1 MFRHS
6 LRHKIVGIALGLI
19 ILMVITSVLSMIM
32 SARVRHLLDELTIKY
47 IPAYDHLARV
57 DIRSIERALALRRMV
72 IAKMQVPPDDEG
84 YAARLR
90 LFQEKDGEIEQ
101 EANAARKLINSI
113 IDDVSTPSDN
123 AALARIDA
131 RIDDAITDLRRLLS
145 DEDAELL
152 KQLDSKDLVQ
162 VRGTLARV
170 DMLRD
175 EFTQKIDAIRADM
188 LSQVFASTSTVIRN
202 QQKEIVVSA
211 IVTVLAA
218 TLGLGFALFVSG
230 GITRPVRRLLEGTR
244 QVEAGRFDQL
254 VSVSTRDEI
263 GQLSAAFNRMVEHLR
278 RNERIRETFGR
289 YIDPKVIE
297 GLIDRPEVAAVDG
310 QRRVMT
316 VMFCDMKG
324 FTSMSEGM
332 TPQGLVKVMN
342 CYLTTM
348 SGPVRAHRG
357 IIDKYIGDAIMAY
370 WGPPFIEE
378 SDQARFACLA
388 AIDMVN
394 CVPALQKQLPE
405 LLGIRAIPAECDIK
419 IGIATGE
426 VLAGSIGSELM
437 MSFTVKGDAVNLASR
452 LEAVNK
458 VYGSRILVSQ
468 ITAAA
473 AGDALELREI
483 DRLRVTG
490 QRMPQ
495 VLFEVMGRSG
505 ALTKQQELLRT
516 CYLDGLA
523 AYRARRW
530 DEARSSFEA
539 ALEASPSDGPSRALL
554 SRIDNLRAKPPPP
567 DWDGSWPLSEY
578 PSISSAPREA
588 YQRTVR
594 KDDSGARSAEP
605 SAP

>member
-32 SARVRHLLDELTIKY
+32 SARVKHLLDELTIKY
-47 IPAYDHLARV
+47 IPAYGHLAQV

-72 IAKMQVPPDDEG
+72 IAKMQVPPDDES

-90 LFQEKDGEIEQ
+90 LFREKDSDIEH
-101 EANAARKLINSI
+101 EANAARKLINAI

-123 AALARIDA
+123 AALARIDT

-152 KQLDSKDLVQ
+152 RQLDSKDLAE

-170 DMLRD
+170 DTLRD

-202 QQKEIVVSA
+202 QQREIVVSA

-218 TLGLGFALFVSG
+218 TLGLGFALLVSG

-244 QVEAGRFDQL
+244 HVEAGHFDQL

-263 GQLSAAFNRMVEHLR
+263 GQLSAAFNRMVEQLR

-297 GLIDRPEVAAVDG
+297 GLIDRPEVAAIDG

-394 CVPALQKQLPE
+394 RVPALQKQLPE

-437 MSFTVKGDAVNLASR
+437 MSFTVMGDAVNLASR

-516 CYLDGLA
+516 HYLEGLA

-530 DEARSSFEA
+530 DDARNSFEA
-539 ALEASPSDGPSRALL
+539 ALEASPGDGPSRALL
-554 SRIDNLRAKPPPP
+554 SRIDNLRAKPPPR
-567 DWDGSWPLSEY
+567 DWDGSWQMEHGVFHTATPTPGDHVL
-578 PSISSAPREA
+578 
-588 YQRTVR
+588 
-594 KDDSGARSAEP
+594 RST
-605 SAP
+605 